1 MMPKKGD
8 HALCHRDI
16 DRLLTQV
23 GILQNALKQVHEL
36 ASWALAMTIEQATQ
50 PDGTTDAPGA

>member
-1 MMPKKGD
+1 MPKKGD
-8 HALCHRDI
+8 HAPCHKDI

-50 PDGTTDAPGA
+50 PNGSSDE